1 MIRRLAHLCINTD
14 NLPAM
19 LEFYSKV
26 LGLPV
31 KFAFRN
37 SDNQIFG
44 YYLDCGDSTFIEIF
58 DRAGK
63 IKQWGGTMED
73 AKRGTRFDHFCLE
86 VTGLRDLKVELEKR
100 GAKIGEIKT
109 GMDHSFQMWT
119 ADPDGNPFE
128 LMEYT
133 HHSLQ
138 LQQHPA
144 DAK

>member
-14 NLPAM
+14 HLPAM

-37 SDNQIFG
+37 RDNEIFG

-63 IKQWGGTMED
+63 IKQWGGTMDE
-73 AKRGTRFDHFCLE
+73 ARRGTRFDHFCLE
-86 VTGLRDLKVELEKR
+86 VTGLRDFKVELEKR
-100 GAKIGEIKT
+100 GRQGRRDQGWHGPFT
-109 GMDHSFQMWT
+109 
-119 ADPDGNPFE
+119 PDVDGRSGRQSVRVDGIHEPE
-128 LMEYT
+128 
-133 HHSLQ
+133 SSDS
-138 LQQHPA
+138 A
-144 DAK
+144 